1 MGCCRS
7 RPGVD
12 MKDAGVPISDTNQ
25 FTSTVAKLTWTAVQ
39 IGICV
44 LFSALVLSCAYFK
57 YAHTS
62 VVQQPNP
69 LIENDDKSSV
79 VQQPNP
85 LIENDDKSSEI
96 EEVSEEAKEEKRDE
110 PSDRILV
117 RQPDE
122 VYDIDNKFHRPF
134 IMDGYIHKY
143 EKEVGLL
150 HDFPKGIT
158 SIIDRYLGPV
168 TTFKMMLEEDKYDSF
183 GRLRDNPR
191 KVTLF
196 WENVKSQKN
205 RKFQLMCYTRKD
217 GRKIWELS
225 PGIKSTVTDAS
236 GWITKQVAKPI
247 YLKYGVVYRCGYGYS
262 VRGCLFVHSRPLP
275 HLHHERSVLIRHS
288 FSLEVILKMSALR
301 SNHTYNLIRASTDK
315 KDDIPFKDRFAQVKV
330 DSSGELHYIDK
341 SISQDSEIS
350 LQDGICYAIED
361 PDVEGVFEIIGRAWT
376 SA

>member
-1 MGCCRS
+1 MNRS
-7 RPGVD
+7 IF
-12 MKDAGVPISDTNQ
+12 MM
-25 FTSTVAKLTWTAVQ
+25 
-39 IGICV
+39 V
-44 LFSALVLSCAYFK
+44 LLVLPFISNSHAAQK
-57 YAHTS
+57 
-62 VVQQPNP
+62 
-69 LIENDDKSSV
+69 
-79 VQQPNP
+79 
-85 LIENDDKSSEI
+85 
-96 EEVSEEAKEEKRDE
+96 E

-158 SIIDRYLGPV
+158 SIIDNYLGPV

-183 GRLRDNPR
+183 GNLRDNPR

-196 WENVKSQKN
+196 WEKVKSQKN
-205 RKFQLMCYTRKD
+205 RKFQLMCYTRKE
-217 GRKIWELS
+217 RREIWVLP

-262 VRGCLFVHSRPLP
+262 VRGCLFVHSRPVL

-288 FSLEVILKMSALR
+288 FSL
-301 SNHTYNLIRASTDK
+301 
-315 KDDIPFKDRFAQVKV
+315 
-330 DSSGELHYIDK
+330 
-341 SISQDSEIS
+341 
-350 LQDGICYAIED
+350 
-361 PDVEGVFEIIGRAWT
+361 
-376 SA
+376 